1 MKRRAFVK
9 NTTLATAGFSII
21 LTKFKPCKSG
31 STIRSRQHAAVSVV
45 NV

>member
-9 NTTLATAGFSII
+9 NTTLATAGFII

-31 STIRSRQHAAVSVV
+31 STIRSRQHAMVSVV